1 MKDVYNYYEE
11 VKADVEE
18 YLKNTDCR
26 NFDELYDDMF
36 LNDSITGN
44 GSGSY
49 TFNRAEAE
57 QNLNGNWSLLLD
69 AVKDYGYD
77 CNPIAKGAE
86 WCDVIIRCYL
96 LDTVLADVLE
106 ELKEKNRSC

>member
-11 VKADVEE
+11 VKEDVKE
-18 YLKNTDCR
+18 YLRDTDCR

-36 LNDSITGN
+36 LDDSVTGN

-57 QNLNGNWSLLLD
+57 QNLNGNWNLLLD
-69 AVKDYGYD
+69 AIKDYGYD
-77 CNPIAKGAE
+77 CNPIANGAE
-86 WCDVIIRCYL
+86 WCDVMIRCYL
-96 LDTVLADVLE
+96 LDSVLSDVLKELE
-106 ELKEKNRSC
+106 EKQ